1 MAVRL
6 QFAQMYFCQMCLKIL
21 RTDVICPILRSWNE
35 MKQFEI

>member
-21 RTDVICPILRSWNE
+21 RTDVVFVLSYALE
-35 MKQFEI
+35 MK

>member
-21 RTDVICPILRSWNE
+21 RTDVVMVVVLSYTLE
-35 MKQFEI
+35 MK